1 MDQSLSP
8 ALRLLSQFW
17 LEELRPDDLDTIR
30 DIPELTE
37 SVSGADQVLTGLA
50 VEYQRLFGFNLPPYE
65 SVFIDPSAML
75 MAPAT
80 ARVQKLYQQAGW
92 STPPGARTGGPDH
105 LGLELLALAG
115 WLEAGRSDLA
125 ERLVVEHLALW
136 SPVFVLTLRRLDP
149 PPFYDILAG
158 LTLDLVLSL
167 LPADPVFPNADPFP
181 DLPPPPQY
189 RGAGDEW
196 PVDESQTEE
205 PELLVALPDEPA
217 QTPNWRKIARKLVTP
232 RTAGLFLTRQD
243 IARLSRTLDLPGV
256 MGERARMLENLLRL
270 ADQYDLLPE
279 LAEHLSRILIANH
292 TACADLAGEFPA
304 WTPYALAWQ
313 QRLAGSKTVLNEII
327 SG

>member
-1 MDQSLSP
+1 MDQSLSL
-8 ALRLLSQFW
+8 ALRLLSHFW

-37 SVSGADQVLTGLA
+37 SVSGADQALTGLA

-65 SVFIDPSAML
+65 SVFVDPSAML

-92 STPPGARTGGPDH
+92 SPPPGARTGGPDH
-105 LGLELLALAG
+105 LGLELLALAS

-125 ERLVVEHLALW
+125 ERLAVEHLALW
-136 SPVFVLTLRRLDP
+136 SPVFVLTLRRIDP
-149 PPFYDILAG
+149 PPFYDTLAG

-167 LPADPVFPNADPFP
+167 LPADPVFSNADPFP

-205 PELLVALPDEPA
+205 PELQVPLPDELA

-256 MGERARMLENLLRL
+256 MGERVRMLENLLRL
-270 ADQYDLLPE
+270 ADQYDLLPD